1 MGKLDP
7 LLWLPADDLLIDG
20 VNDILQFLSGEEVLL
35 KRPEERLPWDGD
47 LWLRPVPFDIWFQHV
62 EMNTRAQSELKSLS
76 DVSTCAHL
84 FVVFIDENKI
94 GSVLSRS
101 GGPWGSGGEAARM
114 GESVRVSGH
123 GGQTAR
129 ILIFASLIFYPP
141 LNAP

>member
-76 DVSTCAHL
+76 TFPHVLTSSSSSST
-84 FVVFIDENKI
+84 KTK
-94 GSVLSRS
+94 S
-101 GGPWGSGGEAARM
+101 EASCREAGDR
-114 GESVRVSGH
+114 GVAGVKRREWARVSECRGM
-123 GGQTAR
+123 GDKRLG
-129 ILIFASLIFYPP
+129 S
-141 LNAP
+141 